1 MKSFFLTTMTILLL
15 TAAASAADVMRY
27 RRYTTSDGLLQNN
40 ATTFAQDKY
49 GYLWI
54 GSRSGLCRF
63 DGSRFESYN
72 VTADGRKIGWVR
84 KIRVDS
90 DGSTLLMK
98 INNQKFVRF
107 DPRKRTLTELKDK
120 LNLGIQAPPPDVLA
134 YTAAGLR
141 IRHRGEEY
149 TISYSGKSITDPFHC
164 ENFIDRQ
171 GNIWAN
177 FDNSVYQISFSDIDF
192 DIYNKVVAKGSTST
206 MGDVRCIARLRDGTL
221 IIGTKDRELMRYTA
235 EGSYMACLN
244 KEGQWQE
251 EKTEFLET
259 AYNVAEDAHG
269 RLWIGMRTNGV
280 ACLDKAFTPAQKLY
294 HYTHACT
301 PVIPS
306 DQVFDIHLSEKTGL
320 LWIGTWGCGLSV
332 IDTRKPDLHL
342 DNVKDA
348 MLALEHNGMTQ
359 VRRICELGDTMAVCT
374 TTGLYLYAR
383 NGRLVSHIG
392 DIDISGAIRSGGRL
406 YVGAYSQGAFVAD
419 NGKLMPLEIPGL
431 GDCIHTV
438 SKCMD
443 GQLLFINPDRM
454 VLYDTKRGSTR
465 FFDNL
470 YFGRNISFSEG
481 EPLFI
486 GTTVYAGLGSG
497 MLVMDMKNDKPTCT
511 PTIHI
516 RENGATI
523 GIGSTIDI
531 RPMVGDFRLP
541 RMVSYAWRE
550 KGDSLWHYIA
560 GGNGEISLSWFMPGA
575 HTVEFCSTDAMGI
588 WTNNVTEACFFV
600 VPSWW
605 QWAMI
610 TFVLLA
616 ITVMTYLGYKA
627 NRPELIITS
636 DTAVDTAPDIFPSP
650 PDVTPYERQLAQK
663 LVDCVERSMSD
674 PDCGVEQLA
683 KDMGMNRSQLYAH
696 CKDTLDKTPAAF
708 ILEIRMKR
716 AMQLIETHQLRISE
730 VAYKIGFTDPKYF
743 AKVFR
748 KRVGVSPSQYAEQ
761 RD

>member
-72 VTADGRKIGWVR
+72 ITADGRKIGWVR

-269 RLWIGMRTNGV
+269 RLWIGMRTNGM

-294 HYTHACT
+294 HYTHAAT

-392 DIDISGAIRSGGRL
+392 DIDISGAIRSGG
-406 YVGAYSQGAFVAD
+406 
-419 NGKLMPLEIPGL
+419 E
-431 GDCIHTV
+431 TV
-438 SKCMD
+438 CGSLQS
-443 GQLLFINPDRM
+443 GSL
-454 VLYDTKRGSTR
+454 RGR
-465 FFDNL
+465 Q
-470 YFGRNISFSEG
+470 
-481 EPLFI
+481 
-486 GTTVYAGLGSG
+486 
-497 MLVMDMKNDKPTCT
+497 
-511 PTIHI
+511 
-516 RENGATI
+516 RETDAT
-523 GIGSTIDI
+523 
-531 RPMVGDFRLP
+531 
-541 RMVSYAWRE
+541 
-550 KGDSLWHYIA
+550 GDSWSGRL
-560 GGNGEISLSWFMPGA
+560 
-575 HTVEFCSTDAMGI
+575 HT
-588 WTNNVTEACFFV
+588 
-600 VPSWW
+600 
-605 QWAMI
+605 
-610 TFVLLA
+610 
-616 ITVMTYLGYKA
+616 Y
-627 NRPELIITS
+627 
-636 DTAVDTAPDIFPSP
+636 
-650 PDVTPYERQLAQK
+650 
-663 LVDCVERSMSD
+663 
-674 PDCGVEQLA
+674 
-683 KDMGMNRSQLYAH
+683 
-696 CKDTLDKTPAAF
+696 
-708 ILEIRMKR
+708 
-716 AMQLIETHQLRISE
+716 
-730 VAYKIGFTDPKYF
+730 
-743 AKVFR
+743 R
-748 KRVGVSPSQYAEQ
+748 K
-761 RD
+761 